1 MVAETRD
8 APFFKI
14 TLNFQDDSIIY
25 VGGAARTIAF
35 EKNAR
40 TIDQIPDKA
49 KPSPPIQI
57 GRAHV

>member
-35 EKNAR
+35 EKRRKNYR
-40 TIDQIPDKA
+40 SNPE
-49 KPSPPIQI
+49 I